1 MKEIKA
7 GILDAMEQEALELQT
22 IFNSTINGIII
33 INREGIIT
41 KCNITATKLLGLE
54 EENPIGATA
63 RVLLPEMRLDDILTK
78 NFQQHTERVD
88 YKKKALICNKIPVMS
103 SKKELTGGMVI
114 IQDAFGYQAV
124 LEELSAAQSFS
135 KQLDA
140 IIEASY
146 DGIYITDGKA
156 NTLMVNKAYED
167 LTGLKR
173 ADLIGHN
180 MVELERR
187 KIVSQSATLLVLKE
201 NKTTT
206 IEQEFKTGKKVLVTS
221 TPIFDDHQQ
230 VVMVVTNVRDITSL
244 IKLQEQLEQNKELAE
259 RYFSEIEEMRLQF
272 IGSSNMIAQ
281 DEKMLE
287 TLRMAKRVA
296 KVDTTVLILGE
307 TGVGK
312 EEVAKFIHKNSKREN
327 KVFMKVNCGA
337 IPKNL
342 IESELFGYEKGAFTG
357 ANREG
362 KTGLFEFS
370 HEGTLFL
377 DEVGE
382 LPLDMQVRLL
392 RVLQEQEI
400 VRIGGHKPIKVDV
413 RILAATNRPLEDMV
427 HEKKFRE
434 DLYYRLNVVPIRIM
448 PLRDRRGDILPL
460 IQHYVTEFNEKYKW
474 QKGFSS
480 SALKTL
486 YYYQWPGNVRELKNL
501 VERELLMNDVD
512 LITDDALHKTG
523 GFEVGANLEHSGK
536 AKEGDEEDA
545 SELPM
550 LKDAVEKLELH
561 LIGRAYNRYG
571 NVRDAAKALGIDA
584 STLVRKR
591 QRGVPSK

>member
-1 MKEIKA
+1 VKEIKA

-561 LIGRAYNRYG
+561 LIDRAYNRYG

-591 QRGVPSK
+591 QRAVPNK